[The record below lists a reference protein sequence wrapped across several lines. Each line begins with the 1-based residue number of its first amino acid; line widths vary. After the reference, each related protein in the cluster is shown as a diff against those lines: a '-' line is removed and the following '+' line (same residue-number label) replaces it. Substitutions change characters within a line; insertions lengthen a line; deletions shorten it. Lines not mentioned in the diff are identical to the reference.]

1 MQFLPNPWTILIG
14 LLPTHCYAQ
23 NRVPFPDAAVLMT
36 RARRI
41 FSSFLLLGILM
52 GTLVWVRPALASQPN
67 TKTVSGVHVH
77 EKAGTLSRPEA
88 MLLRDLSKKMIPL
101 PDTVRIRIDSVH
113 YGVYS
118 PIGGSVVFLS
128 VDRFRAPDSLSRTAP
143 YLFGRVPATEQIH
156 GTIPPRYTH
165 TLAHE
170 VAHFLSHQLAE
181 APPRPAWGTAASMS
195 EIRRAREIEAELI
208 AAVLEN
214 MSFGT
219 RLSAL
224 GYPDSTRVHG
234 VGMRSTRLLAQ
245 EYRGIIADTWRLPVS
260 GL

>member
-1 MQFLPNPWTILIG
+1 
-14 LLPTHCYAQ
+14 
-23 NRVPFPDAAVLMT
+23 MT
-36 RARRI
+36 RFLSASTSV
-41 FSSFLLLGILM
+41 FSVLLLGL
-52 GTLVWVRPALASQPN
+52 LVCSLLWGRPAFSSQPE
-67 TKTVSGVHVH
+67 TRRVAGVHVH
-77 EKAGTLSRPEA
+77 EKEGTLSHPEE
-88 MLLRDLSKKMIPL
+88 MLLHHLGNKMIPL
-101 PDTVRIRIDSVH
+101 PDTIRVRRDSVH

-128 VDRFRAPDSLSRTAP
+128 ADRFRRPDSLSRTAP
-143 YLFGRVPATEQIH
+143 YLFGRVEATDGMYSTVPA
-156 GTIPPRYTH
+156 RYTH

-170 VAHFLSHQLAE
+170 VAHFLGPQLA
-181 APPRPAWGTAASMS
+181 ASPPRPAWGTANSMD

-214 MSFGT
+214 MAFNT

-224 GYPDSTRVHG
+224 GYPDSTRIEG
-234 VGMRSTRLLAQ
+234 VGMRSTHVLAK